1 MLIYKVSEKE
11 TTNGEK
17 VLAIFN
23 IDLHANYSI
32 VQELQTPLYLN
43 IIDNLS
49 LNMYA
54 NL

>member
-1 MLIYKVSEKE
+1 MKFYLFNVVFKKDNFFHEIVFIFMLIYKVSEKD

-32 VQELQTPLYLN
+32 V
-43 IIDNLS
+43 
-49 LNMYA
+49 
-54 NL
+54 